1 MTFKLGQQRKPI
13 PHTPGVKELA
23 PLSITTIPLNP
34 IITDFLRL
42 HHHPSTGTGTGTTA
56 TTAPATAPRVVETG
70 AAARAREARIVVC
83 PLRGGAIGVV
93 RIRGQFAVQE
103 GARVAVALARL
114 PVEAHFLVL
123 GVPTEAVVHALVA
136 TVHVHDRNR
145 ECVCDRVNWD

>member
-1 MTFKLGQQRKPI
+1 MPFKLGQQRKPI
-13 PHTPGVKELA
+13 PHTPSVKELA

>member
-23 PLSITTIPLNP
+23 PLSITTTPLNP
-34 IITDFLRL
+34 IITNFLGL
-42 HHHPSTGTGTGTTA
+42 HHHTSTGTTTTTTTA
-56 TTAPATAPRVVETG
+56 APAAAPRVVEIG
-70 AAARAREARIVVC
+70 AAAWAGEARIVVR

-93 RIRGQFAVQE
+93 RIRGRFAVQE